1 MLNKVIIIVAIIVVI
16 LGIKLSDE
24 LSDFLFILSIV
35 TAGLTLLN
43 IISFSIGALILMVL
57 GLMITI
63 FS

>member
-35 TAGLTLLN
+35 IAGLTLLN